1 MYSENMPSER
11 NDPVDVNDPYAEL
24 NEELVRSAGIM
35 RRRSIDMDAMQRVP
49 SAEVSELLILL
60 DDSPRHFQD

>member
-1 MYSENMPSER
+1 MYSENMPSEW
-11 NDPVDVNDPYAEL
+11 NDPVDVHDPCAEI
-24 NEELVRSAGIM
+24 NEELVRSAGIVH
-35 RRRSIDMDAMQRVP
+35 RRFIDMDAVQRVP

>member
-1 MYSENMPSER
+1 M
-11 NDPVDVNDPYAEL
+11 DVHGPYAEI

-35 RRRSIDMDAMQRVP
+35 HRRSIDMDAVQRVP